1 MRPSLQ
7 NNHSKNISKITRA
20 KITGAMSQ
28 AAEHLPHKC
37 EAPSSNPR
45 TTTKKKNS
53 YPCPFSHIFTTGWP
67 LFF

>member
-45 TTTKKKNS
+45 TANQKKRKVSLVNTVTMETS
-53 YPCPFSHIFTTGWP
+53 M
-67 LFF
+67 